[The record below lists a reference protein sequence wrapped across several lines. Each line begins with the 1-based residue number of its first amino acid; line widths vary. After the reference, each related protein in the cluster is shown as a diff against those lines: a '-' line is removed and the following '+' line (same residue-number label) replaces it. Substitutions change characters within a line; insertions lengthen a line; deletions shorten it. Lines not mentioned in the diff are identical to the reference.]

1 MLEVNQSDSCAAVA
15 ELYRLFFSQMQ
26 DPVLMVRLTAGEK
39 EPRAVPLDM
48 NDAAKHLTGL
58 ATTALDETGSGAVL
72 PESLEAPIL
81 EHAGAVLETGRPAVF
96 LLQSAAVWHRVR
108 IHALGNGVLGVHFS
122 DATAQMRTEET
133 LATLR
138 TLSAALHATADLEL
152 IMDKVA
158 RETLTLL
165 GAENSL
171 IALCSPDGF
180 SSYRY
185 LQQGAEATS
194 DAAWQPGPEVP
205 GRVVFSPVPY
215 LSSDTEHDP
224 LIDPGLAARHRVR
237 NVISTP
243 LLAGDG
249 SMIGYLELQNRLNGG
264 EFSEFDLEQLT
275 SVAQMAAQAVKNAQ
289 DFQKIAQNA
298 SQLEERV
305 AERTAQLQEVNE
317 ELDAFAFSVSHGLRA
332 PLRAIVSFAGILQD
346 QGEGGGDPERDAFLA
361 RIIAVGQDMDQLIQD
376 LLSYSRLSSDEI
388 ALQTV
393 QLAAVVQEAVL
404 QLGHAG
410 QTGDIILD
418 GVQNWPAVRG
428 NFTVLVQ
435 VVWNLLSNALKY
447 VAPGS
452 YPKVR
457 VWTEPAQDVVRL
469 WVQDN
474 GIGIAPENQERIFQ
488 VFERL
493 HGVESYPGTGI
504 GLAIA
509 RKAVQRLGGR
519 IGVISRL
526 GEGSRF
532 WIDLPA
538 VPER

>member
-1 MLEVNQSDSCAAVA
+1 MLEANQSDSCAAVA

-26 DPVLMVRLTAGEK
+26 EPALILRLTPGEK
-39 EPRAVPLDM
+39 EPRVVPLDM
-48 NDAAKHLTGL
+48 NDAAKHLTGRVT
-58 ATTALDETGSGAVL
+58 AALDETARGSLL
-72 PESLEAPIL
+72 PQSLEVPIL
-81 EHAGAVLETGRPAVF
+81 EHAGAVLETGRPAAF
-96 LLQSAAVWHRVR
+96 LLQSASLWHQVR
-108 IHALGNGVLGVHFS
+108 IQALGDGVIGVLLS
-122 DATAQMRTEET
+122 DATAQKRTEET

-158 RETLTLL
+158 WETLKLL
-165 GAENSL
+165 SAENSL

-180 SSYRY
+180 SSYRF
-185 LQQGAEATS
+185 LRLGTVAPA
-194 DAAWQPGPEVP
+194 DAAWQPGQELP

-215 LSSDTEHDP
+215 LSSDALHDP
-224 LIDPGLAARHRVR
+224 HIDPGLAARHRVR

-243 LLAGDG
+243 LWAGDG
-249 SMIGYLELQNRLNGG
+249 SMIGYLELQNRLDGG
-264 EFSEFDLEQLT
+264 VFSEFDLEQLS

-376 LLSYSRLSSDEI
+376 LLAYSRLSSDEI

-393 QLAAVVQEAVL
+393 QLAAVLQEAVL
-404 QLGHAG
+404 QLRHAG
-410 QTGDIILD
+410 QTGDIVLE
-418 GVQNWPAVRG
+418 GAQSWPSVRG

-447 VAPGS
+447 VASGC

-519 IGVISRL
+519 IGVISCP

-538 VPER
+538 TPDR